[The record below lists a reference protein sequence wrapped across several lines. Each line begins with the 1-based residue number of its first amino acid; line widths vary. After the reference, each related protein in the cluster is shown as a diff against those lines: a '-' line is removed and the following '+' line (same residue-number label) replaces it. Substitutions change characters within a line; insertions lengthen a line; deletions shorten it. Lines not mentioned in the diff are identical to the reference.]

1 MPRNLKLI
9 VVGARF
15 FTGLP
20 CLFPDSCGRTLRKG
34 IFRVTAS
41 SCLFNFGTNRHKHMG
56 NFTAFETKMTAAG
69 MGDAAVRAFRRNYDA
84 LLRKETGMIPEGS
97 ISPAVGLPSFD
108 SIATAE
114 AADAGLLSQAV
125 VIKLNGGLGTSMGL
139 QGPKSL
145 LAVRDGVNFLDL
157 MVRQILD
164 LRKTS
169 GANVRLLL
177 MNSFSTSEDTLG
189 HLEKY
194 RADGLADTSEV
205 ELMQNQIPKIDAAT
219 FDPVSW
225 PADPDLEWCPP
236 GHGDLYP
243 ALVGSGWLDRLLAE
257 GVKYAFVSN
266 SDNLGAILDPAILA
280 YFAKSGAPFLM
291 EVTRRTAADRKGGHL
306 AVRKSDGRLL
316 LREVAQTPEEDVE
329 AFQDID
335 RHQYFNTNSLWLR
348 LDLLKEQ
355 LAADS
360 GVLPLPMIRNNK
372 TVDPRDKKSTPV
384 VQLEIAMGAAIECFE
399 GSTAIDVPRSRF
411 APVKTTGDLL
421 ALRSDAYEVLENGQV
436 RLAASRGGVP
446 PVISLSDEYKL
457 VDQIEGL
464 GVPSLVDCDSMTVN
478 GPMKFAPGVIVRGKV
493 SFENADAE
501 IKTVSAGIY
510 ENQRVGL

>member
-1 MPRNLKLI
+1 
-9 VVGARF
+9 
-15 FTGLP
+15 
-20 CLFPDSCGRTLRKG
+20 
-34 IFRVTAS
+34 
-41 SCLFNFGTNRHKHMG
+41 MG
-56 NFTAFETKMTAAG
+56 NFAAFETKMTAAG
-69 MGDAAVRAFRRNYDA
+69 MGDAAIRAFRRNYEA
-84 LLRKETGMIPEGS
+84 LLRNETGMIPEDS
-97 ISPAVGLPSFD
+97 ISPADQLASLDSLP
-108 SIATAE
+108 ATP
-114 AADAGLLSQAV
+114 ADADLLAQAV

-145 LAVRDGVNFLDL
+145 LAVREGVNFLDL

-169 GANVRLLL
+169 GAPVRLLL

-189 HLEKY
+189 HLERY
-194 RADGLADTSEV
+194 RAEGLADAAEV
-205 ELMQNQIPKIDAAT
+205 ELMQNQIPKIDASTLA
-219 FDPVSW
+219 PVAW

-266 SDNLGAILDPAILA
+266 SDNLGAILDPVILHH
-280 YFAKSGAPFLM
+280 FAQSGAPFLM
-291 EVTRRTAADRKGGHL
+291 ECTRRTAADRKGGHL
-306 AVRKSDGRLL
+306 ARRNSDGRLL
-316 LREVAQTPEEDVE
+316 LREVAQCPATDLD

-384 VQLEIAMGAAIECFE
+384 IQLEIAMGAAIECFE
-399 GSTAIDVPRSRF
+399 GSAAIDVPRSRF

-421 ALRSDAYEVLENGQV
+421 ALRSDAYDVLENGQV
-436 RLAASRGGVP
+436 RLHSSRNGEP

-457 VDQIEGL
+457 VDSIEGL
-464 GVPSLVDCDSMTVN
+464 GVPSLIGCKSLEIN
-478 GPMKFAPGVIVRGKV
+478 GPVQFAPGVIIAGRVV
-493 SFENADAE
+493 IENSRPETAV
-501 IKTVSAGIY
+501 IPAGTY
-510 ENQRVGL
+510 SDTTLRF

>member
-1 MPRNLKLI
+1 
-9 VVGARF
+9 
-15 FTGLP
+15 
-20 CLFPDSCGRTLRKG
+20 
-34 IFRVTAS
+34 
-41 SCLFNFGTNRHKHMG
+41 MG
-56 NFTAFETKMTAAG
+56 NFTTFETKMTTAG
-69 MGDAAVRAFRRNYDA
+69 MGDAAIRAFRRNYEA
-84 LLRKETGMIPEGS
+84 LRRNETGMIPEAA
-97 ISPAVGLPSFD
+97 ISPVLGLPSVD
-108 SIATAE
+108 SIPPAE
-114 AADAGLLSQAV
+114 AASEGLLAKAV

-164 LRKTS
+164 LRKSS
-169 GANVRLLL
+169 GTPVRLLL
-177 MNSFSTSEDTLG
+177 MNSFSTSEDTLA
-189 HLEKY
+189 HLQKY
-194 RADGLADTSEV
+194 RADGLADASEV

-219 FDPVSW
+219 LEPVTW

-266 SDNLGAILDPAILA
+266 SDNLGAILDPAILS
-280 YFAKSGAPFLM
+280 YFANSEAPFLM

-306 AVRKSDGRLL
+306 AVRESDGRLL
-316 LREVAQTPEEDVE
+316 LREVAQTPDEDSEV
-329 AFQDID
+329 FQDID
-335 RHQYFNTNSLWLR
+335 RHRYFNTNSLWLR

-355 LAADS
+355 LATDS

-372 TVDPRDKKSTPV
+372 TVDPRDKKSTSV

-399 GSTAIDVPRSRF
+399 GSAAIEVPRSRF

-436 RLAASRGGVP
+436 RLAASRQGVP
-446 PVISLSDEYKL
+446 PVVALSDEYKL
-457 VDQIEGL
+457 VDQIQDL
-464 GVPSLVDCDSMTVN
+464 GVPGLIECESLAVK
-478 GPMKFAPGVIVRGKV
+478 GPLKFAPGVILKGVV
-493 SFENADAE
+493 SFENTGSEARA
-501 IKTVSAGIY
+501 VAAGVY
-510 ENQRVGL
+510 ENQTVKW

>member
-1 MPRNLKLI
+1 M
-9 VVGARF
+9 
-15 FTGLP
+15 
-20 CLFPDSCGRTLRKG
+20 
-34 IFRVTAS
+34 
-41 SCLFNFGTNRHKHMG
+41 
-56 NFTAFETKMTAAG
+56 
-69 MGDAAVRAFRRNYDA
+69 
-84 LLRKETGMIPEGS
+84 
-97 ISPAVGLPSFD
+97 
-108 SIATAE
+108 
-114 AADAGLLSQAV
+114 

-145 LAVRDGVNFLDL
+145 LAVREGVNFLDL

-169 GANVRLLL
+169 GAQVRLLL

-189 HLEKY
+189 HLQKY
-194 RADGLADTSEV
+194 RAEGLADASEV

-219 FDPVSW
+219 LEPVSW

-306 AVRKSDGRLL
+306 AVRKADGRLL
-316 LREVAQTPEEDVE
+316 LREVAQTPDEDVE

-436 RLAASRGGVP
+436 RLAASRKGVP
-446 PVISLSDEYKL
+446 PVVSLSDEYKL
-457 VDQIEGL
+457 VDQIEDL
-464 GVPSLVDCDSMTVN
+464 GVPSLIDCDSLTVK
-478 GPMKFAPGVIVRGKV
+478 GPLKFAPGVILKGAV
-493 SFENADAE
+493 SFENSGTE
-501 IKTVSAGIY
+501 VRTVEAGIY
-510 ENQRVGL
+510 ENQSVKW

>member
-1 MPRNLKLI
+1 
-9 VVGARF
+9 
-15 FTGLP
+15 
-20 CLFPDSCGRTLRKG
+20 
-34 IFRVTAS
+34 
-41 SCLFNFGTNRHKHMG
+41 
-56 NFTAFETKMTAAG
+56 MTAAG
-69 MGDAAVRAFRRNYDA
+69 MGDAAIRAFRRNYEA
-84 LLRKETGMIPEGS
+84 LLRNETGMIPEDT
-97 ISPAVGLPSFD
+97 IAPATGLASFE
-108 SIATAE
+108 SIAAS
-114 AADAGLLSQAV
+114 APADAALLGQAV
-125 VIKLNGGLGTSMGL
+125 VIKLNGGLGTGMGL

-145 LAVRDGVNFLDL
+145 LSVREGVNFLDL

-164 LRKTS
+164 LRETS
-169 GANVRLLL
+169 GAPVRLLL
-177 MNSFSTSEDTLG
+177 MNSFSTSEDTLA

-194 RADGLADTSEV
+194 RADGLADASEV

-219 FDPVSW
+219 LDPIAW
-225 PADPDLEWCPP
+225 PTDPDLEWCPP

-266 SDNLGAILDPAILA
+266 SDNLGAILDPTILK
-280 YFAKSGAPFLM
+280 YFADSGAPFLM

-316 LREVAQTPEEDVE
+316 LREVAQCPDADVD

-372 TVDPRDKKSTPV
+372 TVDPRDKKSPAV
-384 VQLEIAMGAAIECFE
+384 IQLEIAMGAAIECFE

-421 ALRSDAYEVLENGQV
+421 ALRSDAYEILANGQV
-436 RLAASRGGVP
+436 RLAASRNGVP
-446 PVISLSDEYKL
+446 PVIALSDEYKL
-457 VDQIEGL
+457 VDQIEAL
-464 GVPSLVDCDSMTVN
+464 GVPSLIGCRSLKVT
-478 GPMKFAPGVIVRGKV
+478 GPIHFAPGVVIEGDVE
-493 SFENADAE
+493 FHNAGPE
-501 IKTVSAGIY
+501 TKTIPAG
-510 ENQRVGL
+510 